1 MNGGA
6 RSPRRPPR
14 SARALATVVLALLLV
29 APSAAQAAASP
40 AQKLIRAYSPIQMLR
55 SQENG
60 ICDEGEEQYQ
70 PMSVDVVLGNP
81 GVQLKLYEDGRMRTV
96 KTAPTA
102 GDIAGLDSN
111 YYLNLPG
118 DPLSPECTYA
128 EAFDR
133 LRSAGKAPPITYAHI
148 ARETGHSGFVVQY
161 WFFYYFNQ
169 FNDLHEGDW
178 EGMQIAFDADT
189 ATQALKQGPSRI
201 AVFQHGGGEAVDWG
215 DSEVEKEGTH
225 PVVYPAA
232 GSHATFFESAIFV
245 ENGQGGAGLGCDN
258 TSDPV
263 RRLVPRPV
271 RIPTY
276 PAVGSPA
283 QWLTYEGHWGQR
295 EKGYNTGPTGPN
307 TKTQWTEP
315 FTWMDGLRSASPKL
329 PAGSLLGPAATSA
342 FCGTVAAMS
351 NLVNLEAR
359 SRFGLFVLLAILA
372 VLIAI
377 PVLITTWRPADPLP
391 MRQRRAFGQ
400 LLRAARKLYG
410 RQWRVFIL
418 IALTSLLA
426 LAAVQGVA
434 WLFGHLV
441 GETEVGGVVGSAGS
455 KAPIKDLITS
465 LGQPLGF
472 AIGAGAVIANL
483 CLLDRGAESGV
494 IASYRLMFSR
504 FWRLVFGQLAVTVLT
519 AVLGAHGDRHPDRD
533 PQVRRLDLR
542 PAGDHLQR
550 PLDPRGDAGELQRG
564 PRQVVVDG
572 AGGRRLLG
580 DRGRSRP
587 DPHLRPDL
595 RQLLAD
601 RRQPDRLDRLRD
613 PRPLRRGGAH
623 PPVLRSRE
631 AARGPGAG
639 AEARLA
645 AALDATG
652 AEPPAG
658 LDPPTALTPG
668 GGRPSRS
675 PAPPASPRRSR
686 C

>member
-6 RSPRRPPR
+6 RSPRRPSR
-14 SARALATVVLALLLV
+14 SAGALATVVLALLLV

-102 GDIAGLDSN
+102 GDIAGLDGN

-201 AVFQHGGGEAVDWG
+201 AVFQHGGGEAVDWD

-377 PVLITTWRPADPLP
+377 PVLITTWRPADPVP

-426 LAAVQGVA
+426 LAAVEGVA

-519 AVLGAHGDRHPDRD
+519 AVLALTVIGIPIAIRKYVDWTFVQQEIIFNDRSIREAMRESSNAVRGKWWWTVRVVAVFWVIGVAVGPILTFALIFANYSLIVVNLIASIVYAILVPYVAAGRTLLYFDLEKRLEGRAPVPRRD
-533 PQVRRLDLR
+533 WRRLWT
-542 PAGDHLQR
+542 
-550 PLDPRGDAGELQRG
+550 
-564 PRQVVVDG
+564 
-572 AGGRRLLG
+572 RRVP
-580 DRGRSRP
+580 SP
-587 DPHLRPDL
+587 
-595 RQLLAD
+595 
-601 RRQPDRLDRLRD
+601 QP
-613 PRPLRRGGAH
+613 G
-623 PPVLRSRE
+623 
-631 AARGPGAG
+631 
-639 AEARLA
+639 
-645 AALDATG
+645 
-652 AEPPAG
+652 
-658 LDPPTALTPG
+658 
-668 GGRPSRS
+668 
-675 PAPPASPRRSR
+675 
-686 C
+686 